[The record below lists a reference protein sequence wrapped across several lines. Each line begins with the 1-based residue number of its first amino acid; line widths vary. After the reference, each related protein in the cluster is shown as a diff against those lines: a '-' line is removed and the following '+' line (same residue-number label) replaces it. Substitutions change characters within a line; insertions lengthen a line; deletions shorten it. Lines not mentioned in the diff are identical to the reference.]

1 MPGWTDAPPAEAYSA
16 QQHASAPAAGLG
28 QAAAA
33 TQPWAAPQP
42 WTAGMEAAPAVWAE
56 GTHAGLEAQH
66 AAPATLAAAPLPPQQ
81 AGPTAASQAVAGSFA
96 ASALLRAERQQQVQ
110 GPPSQGEGDEP
121 QHPLTVTVSAVAAG
135 WAPDRSG
142 RAPTGSGPCSV
153 PVVSH
158 PAAFA
163 VATAPGLASFI
174 WALCADRAQAPCF
187 DRVVVHIGS
196 ASRGACTPTLG
207 RPLASVPCA
216 LHGPLMRRCFPPP
229 VLAMPNPCFF
239 AQARRPVRLSVARWH
254 R

>member
-174 WALCADRAQAPCF
+174 WALCARQGSGALFRSCCGAHWQCKQGCLHADARPAACLRAMRLAWTPDAP
-187 DRVVVHIGS
+187 
-196 ASRGACTPTLG
+196 L
-207 RPLASVPCA
+207 L
-216 LHGPLMRRCFPPP
+216 PP
-229 VLAMPNPCFF
+229 
-239 AQARRPVRLSVARWH
+239 ARSCNA
-254 R
+254 